1 MHEIFSF
8 RKELNIKKIIIISI
22 ISVIVLGL
30 LIWILLSPAKE
41 TIEKIEEKDNPNAVF
56 YSQDK
61 TITLELPK
69 TYNFTQYIPTNN
81 YIFEL
86 RNTDNLNI
94 FISEV
99 SKIQNK
105 ELADVISAD
114 QSSYISQFNKYSN
127 LSNVSEF
134 DLGGLKAYSYSF
146 HYLDSKT
153 KIAYYLQTI
162 WLQKNDNYYIL
173 DIEFP
178 LDSLSENSKIINDVL
193 NSIIIN

>member
-30 LIWILLSPAKE
+30 LIWILLPPAKE